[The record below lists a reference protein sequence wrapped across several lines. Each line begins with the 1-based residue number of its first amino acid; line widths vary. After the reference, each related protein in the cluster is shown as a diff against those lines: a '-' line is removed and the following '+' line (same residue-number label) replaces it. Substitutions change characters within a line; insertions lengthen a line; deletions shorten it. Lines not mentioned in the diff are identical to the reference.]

1 MVVFDTEQRLITSN
15 DPGLADKP
23 ASPGSMGFRRIGTRG
38 RGNGMAWHPERDI
51 RDCDIGPF
59 VAVCEALSLL
69 NLPNSSKA
77 AHLMHYLH

>member
-1 MVVFDTEQRLITSN
+1 
-15 DPGLADKP
+15 
-23 ASPGSMGFRRIGTRG
+23 
-38 RGNGMAWHPERDI
+38 MAWHPERDI